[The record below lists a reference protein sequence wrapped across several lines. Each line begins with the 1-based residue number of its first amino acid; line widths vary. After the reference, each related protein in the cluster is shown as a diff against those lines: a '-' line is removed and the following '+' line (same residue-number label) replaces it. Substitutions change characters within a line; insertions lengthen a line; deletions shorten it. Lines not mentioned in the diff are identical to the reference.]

1 MAHKLRLSYPEI
13 LKNFGIHSMKERT
26 ESRAFLAWFLEN
38 YYRLDDMEVSDCI
51 CDGKYDKGIDG
62 IYVNDQLGH
71 VDVFQSSLTHSDKS
85 LGDTS
90 LKEFAGTLSQFG
102 DKPSVENLLKTSKN
116 PALTS
121 LLKAN
126 DIATKVA
133 EGFVVR
139 GVFITNAARD
149 QNAMDFLAQNRG
161 IVLYDR
167 DELQNSYTPLDKTD
181 PIAREI
187 NFNISSVPHMEYQ
200 LSAKV
205 KMVIASLSAEDLVN
219 MGGIANGELFA
230 WNVRQFLGRKTKVNK
245 DIERSIKNAA
255 DHQLFPAFHNGLTV
269 LCEKLEVKKDNLTVA
284 GYAVVNGCQSLT
296 SLYENKKDISRELRI
311 ITKFINVPPNDPLAS
326 KITDHTNNQ
335 NGTTFRDLQSNNPI
349 QVRLQ
354 SEIHRKYKGDSYF
367 RIKRGEHP
375 EWPGDKV
382 IENEVVARVLLAFDL
397 KQPSSCHQSYKL
409 FDELHAAI
417 FGRPEVTA
425 DRIILANDIR
435 NTIVGLLDSMSNQL
449 FGRYTLTRYLL
460 IYLLR
465 EALETDVTGKELC
478 QDPSKFFGA
487 KEGRKR
493 VCEALKKV
501 ATPIVR
507 ILDTWATKRTSSK
520 DENDFF
526 DYKSELKSPRQVQDT
541 RATVI
546 SSYQTMVDN
555 KYAPSSSE
563 AWNGAAAKKVSQ

>member
-284 GYAVVNGCQSLT
+284 GYAVVNAAKASLAFMKTRKTSAENCESSPNSSMCLQMTRWRVRSQTTQTIKTALPSVIYNRTIQFRLGCNQ
-296 SLYENKKDISRELRI
+296 
-311 ITKFINVPPNDPLAS
+311 KFIAS
-326 KITDHTNNQ
+326 TK
-335 NGTTFRDLQSNNPI
+335 GTPTSVSNAASIQSG
-349 QVRLQ
+349 Q
-354 SEIHRKYKGDSYF
+354 E
-367 RIKRGEHP
+367 
-375 EWPGDKV
+375 
-382 IENEVVARVLLAFDL
+382 
-397 KQPSSCHQSYKL
+397 
-409 FDELHAAI
+409 
-417 FGRPEVTA
+417 
-425 DRIILANDIR
+425 
-435 NTIVGLLDSMSNQL
+435 
-449 FGRYTLTRYLL
+449 TR
-460 IYLLR
+460 
-465 EALETDVTGKELC
+465 
-478 QDPSKFFGA
+478 S
-487 KEGRKR
+487 
-493 VCEALKKV
+493 
-501 ATPIVR
+501 
-507 ILDTWATKRTSSK
+507 
-520 DENDFF
+520 
-526 DYKSELKSPRQVQDT
+526 
-541 RATVI
+541 
-546 SSYQTMVDN
+546 
-555 KYAPSSSE
+555 
-563 AWNGAAAKKVSQ
+563 